1 MQAHTLVYR
10 PPMADVDAMGVV
22 YYARYLDIF
31 ELGRAELMR
40 EAGGPYARLRAE
52 GLELP
57 VTEAALRYRR
67 PARYDDPVVVQTT
80 VAWLRKASMRFDYKL
95 LLEDSPGAPAELVL
109 GHTIHG
115 CVDRSGKVRPLP
127 AWVGQ
132 VLAPY
137 LPPAAPAAPAA

>member
-1 MQAHTLVYR
+1 MTHQITCR
-10 PPMADVDAMGVV
+10 PLMADVDAMGVV
-22 YYARYLDIF
+22 YYGKYLGFF

-57 VTEAALRYRR
+57 VTEAYLRYRR
-67 PARYDDPVVVQTT
+67 PARYYEPVLVQTS
-80 VAWLRKASMRFDYKL
+80 VAWLRKASMRFDYEL
-95 LLEDSPGAPAELVL
+95 LRREGPEAGQELVS
-109 GHTIHG
+109 GHIMHG
-115 CVDRSGKVRPLP
+115 CVDQTGRVRPLP

-137 LPPAAPAAPAA
+137 LPSA